1 MNAAIR
7 ITNMRGETRSTA
19 PEYEWPRYQAYRSSV
34 FHHRLQIGVVQATW
48 EIVQLPSVLI
58 TGAERR
64 RNRRLPVGH
73 KG

>member
-1 MNAAIR
+1 MNAAVR
-7 ITNMRGETRSTA
+7 ITNMRSETRSTA
-19 PEYEWPRYQAYRSSV
+19 RSTSGRDIRQTGV
-34 FHHRLQIGVVQATW
+34 AFFHHRVQIGVVQATW

-64 RNRRLPVGH
+64 RNRRLPGGH